1 MTVEPDLPTTMRA
14 VTRRVYGGPEVVAI
28 EQVPRPDPGPGEVL
42 VKVAAAGLDRATLHL
57 LTGLP
62 YAARAA
68 FGLRRLPR
76 KEVEQKWSG
85 GVRGRRRGHRGHHPG
100 VGQ

>member
-42 VKVAAAGLDRATLHL
+42 VKVAAASLDWRPCTC
-57 LTGLP
+57 
-62 YAARAA
+62 
-68 FGLRRLPR
+68 
-76 KEVEQKWSG
+76 
-85 GVRGRRRGHRGHHPG
+85 
-100 VGQ
+100 